1 MKEGFVKRER
11 AGVCWFEPAEI
22 LAAGG
27 VRGGF
32 STRIGGVSRENR
44 ESLDLGLRKNDDI
57 AAARENYSR
66 LFAAAEIG
74 GMPAVL
80 SQVHSDRSIFVTEE
94 IPARGISLIR
104 ETEADAMICDRP
116 GTVLITHHADCTP
129 VFLYDPEAG
138 VIALVHAG
146 WRGAAACIA
155 AKCAERMIRDH
166 DCRPERMLAAVGP
179 CICKNCFET
188 DADVPDAFYASM
200 GGVADPFIRKAGE
213 KWHVDIAGLSAEQLK
228 MLGILPEHIAGTE
241 LCTCCRA
248 DLFYSHRRMGPDRG
262 TMAAFFEII

>member
-11 AGVCWFEPAEI
+11 GGICWFEPAAI

-32 STRIGGVSRENR
+32 TARLGGVSKINR
-44 ESLDLGLRKNDDI
+44 ASLDLGLRRNDDMD
-57 AAARENYSR
+57 AARENFRR
-66 LFAAAEIG
+66 LFCAAGIAGE
-74 GMPAVL
+74 PAVL
-80 SQVHSDRSIFVTEE
+80 SQVHSDRSVFVTGE
-94 IPARGISLIR
+94 IPPRGLSLAR

-129 VFLYDPEAG
+129 VFLYDPEAR

-155 AKCAERMIRDH
+155 AKCAERMFRDH
-166 DCRPERMLAAVGP
+166 GCRPERMLSAVGP
-179 CICKNCFET
+179 CICERCFET
-188 DADVPDAFYASM
+188 DADVPEAFRASM
-200 GGVADPFIRKAGE
+200 GGAADPFIRRAGE
-213 KWHVDIAGLSAEQLK
+213 KWHVDIAGMSAAQLLL
-228 MLGILPEHIAGTE
+228 LGILPENIARTE
-241 LCTCCRA
+241 LCTCCRE